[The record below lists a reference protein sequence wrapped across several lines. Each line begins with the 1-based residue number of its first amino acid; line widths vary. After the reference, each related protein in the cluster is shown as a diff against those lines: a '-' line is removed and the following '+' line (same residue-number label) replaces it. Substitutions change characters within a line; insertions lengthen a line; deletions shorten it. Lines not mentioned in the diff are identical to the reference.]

1 MWSVF
6 CFNELVLQ
14 QAAFIVVV
22 LHLFWKIKS
31 LLTLQP
37 FLSLTCLQLELGAWW
52 SNTQDCPHWVTAVYT
67 LIRVSVS
74 CSYTVLR
81 KDVREMN
88 TNCPPKAD
96 TGLKPGEF
104 KVSLK
109 ETNLTEV
116 LHNAHSD
123 IWHLHTGLC
132 FDTTHSKFCSETDKR
147 KKSFALWNAEVE
159 SFCHCQVYF
168 YLKSSPG
175 FLYSA
180 PIFLLQSSDSFIIT
194 VWKRLCMKPVLVFT
208 SGWLTNVIFSLQK
221 CKTSICQGG

>member
-1 MWSVF
+1 MY
-6 CFNELVLQ
+6 
-14 QAAFIVVV
+14 
-22 LHLFWKIKS
+22 K
-31 LLTLQP
+31 
-37 FLSLTCLQLELGAWW
+37 
-52 SNTQDCPHWVTAVYT
+52 

-104 KVSLK
+104 KVGLK
-109 ETNLTEV
+109 ETNLREV
-116 LHNAHSD
+116 LQNAQPVSD
-123 IWHLHTGLC
+123 ICRVVCVLTQHT
-132 FDTTHSKFCSETDKR
+132 HKEFCSETDERKR
-147 KKSFALWNAEVE
+147 SFALWNAEVE

-168 YLKSSPG
+168 CLKSSPG

-180 PIFLLQSSDSFIIT
+180 PIFLLQSSFIIT
-194 VWKRLCMKPVLVFT
+194 VWKELCLLPVLIFT
-208 SGWLTNVIFSLQK
+208 GGGLTTVIFSALPK